1 MEKRKGS
8 VRKYLR
14 GLAHHLKPVVYVGQ
28 KGLTENFFGAA
39 NQALDEH
46 ELIKIKF
53 TRFKHEKKELAKEI
67 EQQTRSEMVGLIGNI
82 AIFYRQHHDEEKRSI
97 QLP

>member
-1 MEKRKGS
+1 MERLKGS
-8 VRKYLR
+8 IRKYLR
-14 GLAHHLKPVVYVGQ
+14 GLAHHLKPMVYVGH
-28 KGLTENFFGAA
+28 KGLTDNFFEAV

-53 TRFKHEKKELAKEI
+53 NSFKHEKKELAKEI

-82 AIFYRQHHDEEKRSI
+82 AILYRQHHDAEKRTI

>member
-1 MEKRKGS
+1 MEKLTGTIRKH
-8 VRKYLR
+8 LR

-28 KGLTENFFGAA
+28 KGLTDNFFEAT

-46 ELIKIKF
+46 ELIKIRF
-53 TRFKHEKKELAKEI
+53 HSFKHEKKRLTKEI
-67 EQQTRSEMVGLIGNI
+67 EQQTRSEMVGLIGHI
-82 AIFYRQHHDEEKRSI
+82 AIFYRQHHDKEKRTI